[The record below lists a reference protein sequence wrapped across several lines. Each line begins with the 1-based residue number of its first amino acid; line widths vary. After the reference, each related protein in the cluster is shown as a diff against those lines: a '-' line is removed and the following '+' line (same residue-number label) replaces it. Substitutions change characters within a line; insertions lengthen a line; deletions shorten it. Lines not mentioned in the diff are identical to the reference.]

1 MSLVPVYKCDR
12 WQFFSGLFEL
22 GVLLSRLF
30 SHPFVPRSPRPNGK
44 QRPLWA
50 SLSSNPKASSWKT
63 IMCFTYLQCIPSY
76 PHSHFHSFSPQRSD
90 LMAERVIL
98 KILLMVAVF
107 LWPRDVVI
115 WPLQISLAFFSSE
128 LIFSKILQ
136 TRSSNQSQ
144 VVKSSNSSPPPFPL
158 VCTGQ
163 VCWHHKTL
171 FPFSSFPYFFSLFK
185 IF

>member
-1 MSLVPVYKCDR
+1 MSLVPVYKCDC
-12 WQFFSGLFEL
+12 WQFSSGLFEF

-30 SHPFVPRSPRPNGK
+30 SHPFVPRSPRPDEK

-63 IMCFTYLQCIPSY
+63 IVCFIYLQCIPSY
-76 PHSHFHSFSPQRSD
+76 LLSRFHSFSPQRSD
-90 LMAERVIL
+90 LLAERVIL

-107 LWPRDVVI
+107 LWPRDVVM
-115 WPLQISLAFFSSE
+115 WPLQISLAFFPSE

-144 VVKSSNSSPPPFPL
+144 VVKSSSSSPPSFPL